1 MPTLRD
7 IQSAIHLSLLSET
20 RTAIN
25 GYVISDELSAEER
38 LDIYRNTHFGSL
50 SAVLRLAYP
59 VVRKL
64 VGDEFF
70 DGAATSFIRD
80 NPPASAYL
88 YEYGAHFPAFLG
100 EFKPAARLQYLRDV
114 ATLEWAVFRALH
126 APDTPPLDS
135 LRLAEIPPADQS
147 RIALISHPSVSLLH
161 LSHAARDIWQAVLD
175 DDESAMAAIDVGQ
188 EPKWLLVERFDG
200 DIRVL
205 VLPDTAAGFA
215 TQVFAGG
222 LLQDA
227 LETGGEDAPA
237 YLAEH
242 LVCGRFVDL
251 KLLDVEA
258 LNYSRS
264 TLDD

>member
-7 IQSAIHLSLLSET
+7 IQSALHLSLLGEDPS
-20 RTAIN
+20 AIS
-25 GYVISDELSAEER
+25 GYVVSDELFAEER

-70 DGAATSFIRD
+70 DGATRLFIKD
-80 NPPASAYL
+80 NPPVSAYL
-88 YEYGAHFPAFLG
+88 YEYGAYFPAFLG
-100 EFKPAARLQYLRDV
+100 DFEPAARLQYLHDV
-114 ATLEWAVFRALH
+114 ATLEWAVFRAIH
-126 APDTPPLDS
+126 APDTQPLDS
-135 LRLAEIPPADQS
+135 SRLAKIPPIDQP
-147 RIALISHPSVSLLH
+147 RIALVIHPSVSLLR
-161 LSHAARDIWQAVLD
+161 LGNAARDIWQAVLD
-175 DDESAMAAIDVGQ
+175 DDDDAMAVIDLGQ
-188 EPKWLLVERFDG
+188 EPRWFLIERYDG

-205 VLPDTAAGFA
+205 ALPDAAARFA
-215 TQVFAGG
+215 AQVFAST

-227 LETGGEDAPA
+227 LDSGGADAPA

-251 KLLDVEA
+251 KLLGVEA
-258 LNYSRS
+258 FHYSRS